1 MQSLIVKI
9 SNPDTVHAIAEMAKR
24 QGTTPEAAALE
35 LLETA
40 VLAQKP
46 FEEIVEPIAR
56 SFDESGMSAEELDDL
71 ITKNPESS
79 PRGETPSDL
88 SRPGVHSRNNS
99 ARTSSQGINSTS
111 PASISARRRSISL
124 DQAASISCSEFCSCA
139 LPIIYVTQFTVS
151 VASRTR

>member
-9 SNPDTVHAIAEMAKR
+9 SNPDTVHAIAEAAKR

-56 SFDESGMSAEELDDL
+56 SFDESGMSEAELDELVKKAQKAIRED
-71 ITKNPESS
+71 
-79 PRGETPSDL
+79 
-88 SRPGVHSRNNS
+88 
-99 ARTSSQGINSTS
+99 
-111 PASISARRRSISL
+111 RRR
-124 DQAASISCSEFCSCA
+124 DK
-139 LPIIYVTQFTVS
+139 
-151 VASRTR
+151 